1 MKRIVAVILAALLC
15 ISLAGCGAYF
25 DALDDMGSA
34 YQEQMDKI
42 LGGDKDDSTEN
53 KQDEQIANGFSPE
66 SSSDKNDE
74 EESTAQ
80 LMDDGYIN
88 GTNAKSIETSLKNI
102 DEYNWWDDHS
112 LIQSQINKE
121 WSVYCANNEYN
132 TYTKSYDLSAYD
144 TLEIQTAEFRTYD
157 FDYEYLL
164 FCASFF
170 DTDLIDADQVKEW
183 VRGYD
188 KSQGTIE
195 KTFGDAEFTL
205 SYTEYDDGEC
215 YIELS
220 VWACGDIN
228 SN

>member
-1 MKRIVAVILAALLC
+1 MKRIVAGILAALLC
-15 ISLAGCGAYF
+15 ISLTGCGAYF
-25 DALDDMGSA
+25 DALEDMGSD
-34 YQEQMDKI
+34 YQEQMDKV

-53 KQDEQIANGFSPE
+53 KQDEQIANDSSTE
-66 SSSDKNDE
+66 SSSDKNNE

-88 GTNAKSIETSLKNI
+88 GTNAKSIETSLKNVE
-102 DEYNWWDDHS
+102 EYNWWDDHS

-157 FDYEYLL
+157 FDYNYLL
-164 FCASFF
+164 LCASFF
-170 DTDLIDADQVKEW
+170 DTDLIDAEQVKEW